1 MSAVTSELL
10 DPASSRPIGTNAWA
24 IEQHPAAAGTPSI
37 SQAAAADPMRN
48 VCKSLTVSIACG
60 ATAQTPIRAF
70 LRDGASGAG
79 TILWSGAFA
88 AVAGAA
94 FSISARGAWKGSPGV
109 AMTLEFEGALAAN
122 VLGTVSMSGD
132 LAVQ

>member
-10 DPASSRPIGTNAWA
+10 DPASSRTIGTNAWA
-24 IEQHPAAAGTPSI
+24 VEQHPAAAGTPSI
-37 SQAAAADPMRN
+37 SQAAATDPVRN
-48 VCKSLTVSIACG
+48 VCKSLTVSIACA

-70 LRDGASGAG
+70 LRDGTTGAG
-79 TILWSGAFA
+79 TILWSGVLA

-94 FSISARGAWKGSPGV
+94 FAISARGAWKGAPAT
-109 AMTLEFEGALAAN
+109 AMTLEFEGALAAG